1 MTLCLVDNKQSYSI
15 IVITMVTV
23 AITTIVETYG
33 GSKELTNGLMAGIMA
48 GTMATH
54 IRTTCVQLH
63 STCKMSQTYII
74 LLRGWAGR
82 FYKSRVH
89 VNVFTTIIH

>member
-33 GSKELTNGLMAGIMA
+33 GSKELTIM
-48 GTMATH
+48 G
-54 IRTTCVQLH
+54 
-63 STCKMSQTYII
+63 
-74 LLRGWAGR
+74 
-82 FYKSRVH
+82 
-89 VNVFTTIIH
+89 